1 MKLNKKGKPP
11 LNKLLFFLI
20 ICFSEKAFSVKATP
34 SSTNQLDEKVFD
46 SIKKRTTTEEKRENL
61 NTSKFLEPAL
71 KISSPDELAEELKN
85 EGSALRKMITLE
97 SPIGLEDD
105 DKKAMEATFEFL
117 KKYPTQDAINNDKKL
132 DDAEKIRNEAQLK
145 VNLKQMIKLLKI
157 VAANTLS
164 LAAISS
170 LQEPT
175 NLKEIDAAIESS
187 KQTIAGL
194 TAEQQKANQKQ
205 AAAQGENEAA
215 KKTLSEKTSVEENK
229 KKDFLNKANEIKNE
243 LKTTKKSQEAET
255 KDAVEK
261 IKTFIGSVQESDLK
275 GNTKNVFAKIKT
287 LAEQENPSPE
297 EIREA
302 FNKNNWLNFE
312 DGNFGKKD
320 GANLF
325 DEETKKLM
333 SDIVEKASQLSISTK
348 NLAIF
353 EGELKD
359 FDATQDTKKLI
370 NLDANLKDAG
380 AAFDVAKNETSLAQ
394 KESDVKEKVLEK
406 ATQEV
411 ETTKDL
417 IKLQVDDQT
426 KLEELKTQTEA
437 DKKAAKNQPLVA
449 NEKLKSKISLENDKI
464 TMRILDKNGNP
475 KSIEIGTARKTTAY
489 GYTKLLTGS
498 AVDDEATK
506 QQLDVAQ
513 EVLQNSVKTL
523 QEFNDGSNNLN
534 PEDLIQKRATLM
546 VDVEIARA
554 KLICL
559 AKNRDLASFGV
570 GNLEK
575 KLRNALKKE
584 YTKDLIEQSLNELKK
599 IEDVSGKNLDNTLK
613 LADVKLFQNRFELS
627 KNGWLQRTGKKISS
641 MLPAVKNKAKN
652 QVYQKNQIKKLKLA
666 VEQEDDAE
674 KKYNLSKQLSQIAT
688 ASADKQFE
696 IDKFKWNQKYNNDGK
711 LEAAL
716 ANIENDEQTLEKLK
730 AELITEMQKPL
741 VAGYNNDTM
750 KYLSTEIKR
759 LEKSI
764 NSQLVKR
771 INGKTLR
778 SLRLQSELIKDV
790 EEATKNSV
798 EKKTP
803 NPYQYVMDKGIPQI
817 KDGSRTGMAKWPV
830 WNRLNGVSETQFE
843 GLLKKANF
851 KGPETKSLSS
861 KLKFWKS
868 STDLLSQANK
878 KMEMNTQY
886 TSASNSKS
894 PGIMTTLKDEFAKL
908 SKTMPKAP
916 VEMKNAEQQTAKS
929 ALQDEE
935 KKAKQQDLIKN
946 EEQTRSKTK
955 EEQLTGLNQIQQAF
969 DAEKLLLEESAARNN
984 IQSEAEKG
992 MELLKQQADESLAR
1006 TKMES
1011 EREQARRNLKDL
1023 AAEESKAI
1031 ADEMK
1036 SSPAPDPKKPS
1047 PAENKLKVD
1056 TQTNTDPLPPKRSTL
1071 ATNIALAKNVKKFIN
1086 NTKKRVEAKKAKSAK
1101 TPGD

>member
-1 MKLNKKGKPP
+1 M
-11 LNKLLFFLI
+11 NKLLFFLI
-20 ICFSEKAFSVKATP
+20 ICFSEKAFSVKTTP

-97 SPIGLEDD
+97 SPMGLEDD
-105 DKKAMEATFEFL
+105 DKKAMKATFEFL
-117 KKYPTQDAINNDKKL
+117 KQYPTQDAINNDKSL
-132 DDAEKIRNEAQLK
+132 DDVEKIRKEAQLK

-187 KQTIAGL
+187 KQTIDGL
-194 TAEQQKANQKQ
+194 AAERQKASQKQ
-205 AAAQGENEAA
+205 TAAQSENDAA
-215 KKTLSEKTSVEENK
+215 KTTLSEKTEAEENK
-229 KKDFLNKANEIKNE
+229 KKEFLDKANEIKNE
-243 LKTTKKSQEAET
+243 LKTTKKSQETET

-261 IKTFIGSVQESDLK
+261 IKIFIGSVQESDLK

-333 SDIVEKASQLSISTK
+333 SDIVEKASKLSISTK

-353 EGELKD
+353 DAELQAFETTK
-359 FDATQDTKKLI
+359 DTKKLI
-370 NLDANLKDAG
+370 SLDASLNDAG
-380 AAFDVAKNETSLAQ
+380 GEFETAKTEVALAKQ
-394 KESDVKEKVLEK
+394 ESDAKAKVLEN

-411 ETTKDL
+411 KTVKDL
-417 IKLQVDDQT
+417 IAQESQDQE
-426 KLEELKTQTEA
+426 KLETLKKKTEEA
-437 DKKAAKNQPLVA
+437 KKAAKDQPLVA
-449 NEKLKSKISLENDKI
+449 NEKLKSKIALENDKI
-464 TMRILDKNGNP
+464 TMRILDKNDNP
-475 KSIEIGTARKTTAY
+475 KSIEIGTARQTTAY
-489 GYTKLLTGS
+489 GYTRLLTGS
-498 AVDDEATK
+498 AVDEAAKK
-506 QQLDVAQ
+506 QQLDAAQ
-513 EVLQNSVKTL
+513 VVLQNSVKTL
-523 QEFNDGSNNLN
+523 QEFNDGSSDLS
-534 PEDLIQKRATLM
+534 PEVLIQKRATLM
-546 VDVEIARA
+546 VDVEIARS

-575 KLRNALKKE
+575 KLRNALTKE

-613 LADVKLFQNRFELS
+613 LANVKLFQNRFELS
-627 KNGWLQRTGKKISS
+627 KNGWLQRTGQKISS

-666 VEQEDDAE
+666 VEQANDAE
-674 KKYNLSKQLSQIAT
+674 TKYNLSKQLSQIAT

-716 ANIENDEQTLEKLK
+716 TNIESDEKKLEKLK
-730 AELITEMQKPL
+730 TQLIEEMQKPL
-741 VAGYNNDTM
+741 VAVYDNNIM
-750 KYLSTEIKR
+750 KTLSTDIKK

-764 NSQLVKR
+764 NSQLVTR
-771 INGKTLR
+771 IKGGKTLR

-790 EEATKNSV
+790 EA
-798 EKKTP
+798 KTQESLKSGKP
-803 NPYQYVMDKGIPQI
+803 NPYQDVIDKGIPQI

-830 WNRLNGVSETQFE
+830 WSRLNGVTETQFE

-851 KGPETKSLSS
+851 KGPETQSLGS

-868 STDLLSQANK
+868 STDILSQASK

-886 TSASNSKS
+886 TNASNSKS
-894 PGIMTTLKDEFAKL
+894 PGSMTKLKGEFEKL
-908 SKTMPKAP
+908 SKVMPENPKI
-916 VEMKNAEQQTAKS
+916 VEVKNAEQQTERS
-929 ALQDEE
+929 ALQAEE
-935 KKAKQQDLIKN
+935 KKAKQQDLINN
-946 EEQTRSKTK
+946 EEKTRSKTK
-955 EEQLTGLNQIQQAF
+955 EEQLKEFNQIQQDF
-969 DAEKLLLEESAARNN
+969 DAEKLLIEEASARKSIENERDQAFKLLE
-984 IQSEAEKG
+984 
-992 MELLKQQADESLAR
+992 QQANEGLAR
-1006 TKMES
+1006 PKVDAEQ
-1011 EREQARRNLKDL
+1011 EQARRNLSALEVEAK
-1023 AAEESKAI
+1023 
-1031 ADEMK
+1031 
-1036 SSPAPDPKKPS
+1036 PALTSDPTKPS

-1056 TQTNTDPLPPKRSTL
+1056 TETNTDPLPKLLQRTRRRHLGPGHRLGKR
-1071 ATNIALAKNVKKFIN
+1071 KVKLN
-1086 NTKKRVEAKKAKSAK
+1086 QNS
-1101 TPGD
+1101 PLG